1 MEWQSLIDQMAS
13 GSVPALSRLITLVE
27 NRETGW
33 RGAMKRLYPAAG
45 KAATIGITGHPGSGK
60 STLTGQLVRELV
72 ARGNRVGVIAIDP
85 SSHLSGGAFLG
96 DRIRMNESSAL
107 DGVYI
112 RSMSSR
118 GAMGGVHQA
127 ARDVIKILDAFGK
140 DYILVETVGVGQDE
154 IDITRTAQVVLL
166 VCAPGQGDAIQY
178 LKAGVMEIA
187 DIYVANKTDLPEAE
201 QMLIARGI
209 VVIPDFVANCGG
221 VLAPDM
227 RGTGF
232 DGEDVRHV
240 IEVTF
245 AEVVA
250 GILQAAR
257 REGQPVGEVART
269 LAWQNYCELNE
280 SAPISS
286 NGIGR
291 VSQVLRS
298 QGLGGA
304 WRRLARRIHHRWPHL
319 QGAIRRAALDRYT
332 ELTLGVTLTRVGA
345 YTRNSSKRG

>member
-1 MEWQSLIDQMAS
+1 MDWQPLIHQMAA

-33 RGAMKRLYPAAG
+33 RDTMKRLYPAAG

-96 DRIRMNESSAL
+96 DRIRMNESAAL

-118 GAMGGVHQA
+118 GAMGGIHQA

-154 IDITRTAQVVLL
+154 IDITRTAQVVML

-201 QMLIARGI
+201 QMIGNLQGMLLQETTGSRSHRSLVKTDAVKGVGIAALVDEVEKR
-209 VVIPDFVANCGG
+209 
-221 VLAPDM
+221 
-227 RGTGF
+227 
-232 DGEDVRHV
+232 VR
-240 IEVTF
+240 TP
-245 AEVVA
+245 
-250 GILQAAR
+250 Q
-257 REGQPVGEVART
+257 
-269 LAWQNYCELNE
+269 
-280 SAPISS
+280 
-286 NGIGR
+286 
-291 VSQVLRS
+291 LRD
-298 QGLGGA
+298 A
-304 WRRLARRIHHRWPHL
+304 WRRQTALEDVTFLLKERLAELATLHWADEDELSRVVDDL
-319 QGAIRRAALDRYT
+319 LAGRADPYSLAD
-332 ELTLGVTLTRVGA
+332 EMMTRSFKKMLKKP
-345 YTRNSSKRG
+345 TS